1 MSSDKILNELIIEN
15 NLSKTNK
22 LFYKLIVRLLNRTN
36 KNLNKIFL
44 YKSRRKNI
52 IFSKYSMT
60 NKLSMKNNK
69 TEIVNK
75 CQKELKRIQW
85 LQNQITNENIRQ
97 DLLQTNSK
105 SSNDDILIVYWR
117 SISSSNL
124 IEKSNAKLVPLN
136 HLLIN
141 NHCEFPKLEKLYR
154 IDHPQLII

>member
-52 IFSKYSMT
+52 IFSKYLMT

-69 TEIVNK
+69 TKIVNK

-141 NHCEFPKLEKLYR
+141 NYCEFPKLEKLYR

>member
-52 IFSKYSMT
+52 IFSKYLMT

-141 NHCEFPKLEKLYR
+141 NYCEFPKLEKLYR